1 MKKEISLYQFITIA
15 LTLLTLII
23 GAWINFTIKVADINA
38 RVVNLEQ
45 TQTKFNNEQDKKVD
59 KTTFINM
66 SMDMNH
72 RLEVI
77 QQGQQK
83 IYELL
88 IRTKQ

>member
-15 LTLLTLII
+15 LTLLSLII
-23 GAWINFTIKVADINA
+23 GAWINFSIKVADINA

-45 TQTKFNNEQDKKVD
+45 MQIKFDRTQNAKVD
-59 KTTFINM
+59 KTTYM
-66 SMDMNH
+66 DMTSDMNH
-72 RLEVI
+72 RLEII

-88 IRTKQ
+88 VRTK